1 MCVCVVLSRHVH
13 DTYHV
18 IALCVSVFV
27 EIDLFDF
34 SIDSDPSAERYLAVD
49 PCNSADSS
57 NRNNRSICI
66 VRSYHA
72 PMGRVELFKPDI
84 FANAFSFLVF
94 LSRFKERENNNN
106 DK

>member
-1 MCVCVVLSRHVH
+1 MRVVLSRHVH

-34 SIDSDPSAERYLAVD
+34 SIDSDPSAERYPAVD

-66 VRSYHA
+66 VRLYHA
-72 PMGRVELFKPDI
+72 RDRVKPDI
-84 FANAFSFLVF
+84 FANAFSFLAVI
-94 LSRFKERENNNN
+94 LGSKKREDNNN
-106 DK
+106 K

>member
-1 MCVCVVLSRHVH
+1 MCVCVCVFLSRHVH

-18 IALCVSVFV
+18 IALCVSVFA

-34 SIDSDPSAERYLAVD
+34 SIDSNPSVERYLAVD

-57 NRNNRSICI
+57 NHNNRSICI
-66 VRSYHA
+66 VRFYHA
-72 PMGRVELFKPDI
+72 RDRVESIKPDI
-84 FANAFSFLVF
+84 FANAFSFLV
-94 LSRFKERENNNN
+94 LFKERENDNN